1 MVRTTAKAQNAALRH
16 SRINLFGSAK
26 DLHKLQALQ
35 GEKNQGFGCL
45 YNNMKHGQTS
55 TKELGEFFKER
66 SLIEDTYHKSVSKL
80 AKSTSNCSQLGT
92 FAPFWTVLKA
102 ATDKL
107 AASHQKLVQKL
118 QDIVKDI
125 QKYGDEQHKKHKT
138 VKIEVQGTADTV
150 TNIQRTTDL
159 VATAKELYNTRCIEF
174 EKLKR
179 EGITGKEL
187 EKAETKYKKTLE
199 EYKNLIDKYGNLRED
214 FQKKMTD
221 TCQKFEALEEAH
233 LQQLKDFIKQYNIA
247 IKDCHNSV
255 QKVQREFTEQC
266 EELTEVK
273 LISMFSES
281 KGTGKER
288 PVLLEFE
295 ECDVSNIP
303 MPDPETT
310 KKKKK
315 VKKAKKKKDKDG
327 ESPGNSP
334 DMQQSSNSSDRSG
347 SIGNASLGSFKDCV
361 SVKATNNS
369 KTTSTTTVATTTTT
383 ANNTTTTPTSP
394 TTSTSTP
401 TTLAPPT
408 TTPTTTS
415 PGQPSQAPSS
425 SPSVYSMGS
434 FRDLSVST
442 PQVDEEGFSIKPEDN
457 RVEHQQPHHHHFYSD
472 SDKSDSDSESEDRT
486 RRIRVEIKPR
496 DANLPKTTATV
507 DEIKKSL
514 GGLTLSPAQKRREKT
529 NGDLQSRRQTALNRS
544 SNQSNSAGNLLDLDL
559 DFSSPPRN
567 HTSNATTPDSALS
580 PDLFSSSFGGDSF
593 ASPSPQTPVASSAGE
608 ATARPHSACIFR
620 YSREYVRRPR
630 SHTSNLLQSPTTLSD
645 SLPPALPA
653 KQRHSVGSTF
663 AAAAAAA
670 GSQIPNIPARPPS
683 RPRSSGMQSP
693 THSSGD
699 NPGLP
704 RQDSN
709 SSLSGLSPFNTHG
722 VVGGSR
728 GPSPLTLGMNDTIPI
743 AAAFTE
749 SVNAYFKGNEQSK
762 CMVKITGDLMLSFP
776 AGIIQALTCN
786 PQPAMLAFKVKNTHR
801 LDVLPNKQL
810 ISVDAT
816 QTTSE
821 STAYIFN
828 MSNLVTL
835 LRRQVEKNAA
845 ASYFNV
851 DILKYQVKADSE
863 GKSTPLHLC
872 SYWKCDSTTTDL
884 RVDYAYNAGSMDKA
898 KSLTNVSLIVPVD
911 GGVTVMHSKPAA
923 TWSSESKRVLWKIGE
938 IPPGGEPGS
947 LRAKFELAEGPSKP
961 ATLAVQFSGEGAT
974 LSGVDIELL
983 NTFYRLSLVK
993 KRFGTGKY
1001 LSES

>member
-26 DLHKLQALQ
+26 DLHKLEALQ

-55 TKELGEFFKER
+55 TKELAEFFKER

-80 AKSTSNCSQLGT
+80 AKSTSNYSQLGT
-92 FAPFWTVLKA
+92 FAPFWTVVKA

-125 QKYGDEQHKKHKT
+125 HKYGDEQHKKHKT
-138 VKIEVQGTADTV
+138 VKIEVQSTADV
-150 TNIQRTTDL
+150 VNNIQRTTDL
-159 VATAKELYNTRCIEF
+159 VASAKELYNTRCIEF

-179 EGITGKEL
+179 EGVTGKEL

-247 IKDCHNSV
+247 VKDCHNSV

-315 VKKAKKKKDKDG
+315 VKKAKKKKEKDG

-334 DMQQSSNSSDRSG
+334 DM
-347 SIGNASLGSFKDCV
+347 KV
-361 SVKATNNS
+361 TNNT
-369 KTTSTTTVATTTTT
+369 KTMSTSTVATTTTT

-457 RVEHQQPHHHHFYSD
+457 RIGHHHFDSD
-472 SDKSDSDSESEDRT
+472 SEKSDSDSDSEDRT

-496 DANLPKTTATV
+496 DGNLPKTTATV

-514 GGLTLSPAQKRREKT
+514 GGLTLSPQQKRREKT
-529 NGDLQSRRQTALNRS
+529 NGDLQARRQTALNRS

-593 ASPSPQTPVASSAGE
+593 TSPSPQTPVASSGKD
-608 ATARPHSACIFR
+608 TARPHSA
-620 YSREYVRRPR
+620 Y
-630 SHTSNLLQSPTTLSD
+630 LLQSPTTLSD
-645 SLPPALPA
+645 ALPPALPA

-663 AAAAAAA
+663 AAAAAAS
-670 GSQIPNIPARPPS
+670 SQIPNIPARPPS
-683 RPRSSGMQSP
+683 RPHSGMQSP
-693 THSSGD
+693 TPGSGD
-699 NPGLP
+699 NPALP

-709 SSLSGLSPFNTHG
+709 SSLSGLSPFNSHG

-749 SVNAYFKGNEQSK
+749 SVNAYFKGNDQFK

-776 AGIIQALTCN
+776 AGIIQALTSN
-786 PQPAMLAFKVKNTHR
+786 PQPAMLAFRVKNTHR

-810 ISVDAT
+810 ISVDAA

-821 STAYIFN
+821 STAYVFN

-835 LRRQVEKNAA
+835 LRHQVEKNAA

-872 SYWKCDSTTTDL
+872 SYWKCDATTTDL
-884 RVDYAYNAGSMDKA
+884 RVDYAYNASSMDKA

-911 GGVTVMHSKPAA
+911 GGVKVMHSKPPA

-938 IPPGGEPGS
+938 IPPGGESGT
-947 LRAKFELAEGPSKP
+947 LRARFELEEGPSKP
-961 ATLAVQFSGEGAT
+961 ATLAVQFSSEGAT
-974 LSGVDIELL
+974 LSGADIELL

-993 KRFGTGKY
+993 KRFCTGKY

>member
-567 HTSNATTPDSALS
+567 HTSNATTPD
-580 PDLFSSSFGGDSF
+580 
-593 ASPSPQTPVASSAGE
+593 
-608 ATARPHSACIFR
+608 
-620 YSREYVRRPR
+620 
-630 SHTSNLLQSPTTLSD
+630 NLLQSPTTLSD

>member
-26 DLHKLQALQ
+26 DLHKLEALQ

-55 TKELGEFFKER
+55 TKELAEFFKER

-80 AKSTSNCSQLGT
+80 AKSTSNYSQLGT
-92 FAPFWTVLKA
+92 FAPFWTVVKA

-125 QKYGDEQHKKHKT
+125 HKYGDEQHKKHKT
-138 VKIEVQGTADTV
+138 VKIEVQSTADV
-150 TNIQRTTDL
+150 VNNIQRTTDL
-159 VATAKELYNTRCIEF
+159 VASAKELYNTRCIEF

-179 EGITGKEL
+179 EGVTGKEL

-247 IKDCHNSV
+247 VKDCHNSV

-315 VKKAKKKKDKDG
+315 VKKAKKKKEKDG

-361 SVKATNNS
+361 T
-369 KTTSTTTVATTTTT
+369 
-383 ANNTTTTPTSP
+383 
-394 TTSTSTP
+394 
-401 TTLAPPT
+401 
-408 TTPTTTS
+408 
-415 PGQPSQAPSS
+415 G
-425 SPSVYSMGS
+425 
-434 FRDLSVST
+434 ST

-457 RVEHQQPHHHHFYSD
+457 RIGHHHFDSD
-472 SDKSDSDSESEDRT
+472 SEKSDSDSDSEDRT

-496 DANLPKTTATV
+496 DGNLPKTTATV

-514 GGLTLSPAQKRREKT
+514 GGLTLSPQQKRREKT
-529 NGDLQSRRQTALNRS
+529 NGDLQARRQTALNRS

-593 ASPSPQTPVASSAGE
+593 TSPSPQTPVASSGKD
-608 ATARPHSACIFR
+608 TARPHSA
-620 YSREYVRRPR
+620 Y
-630 SHTSNLLQSPTTLSD
+630 LLQSPTTLSD
-645 SLPPALPA
+645 ALPPALPA

-663 AAAAAAA
+663 AAAAAAS
-670 GSQIPNIPARPPS
+670 SQIPNIPARPPS
-683 RPRSSGMQSP
+683 RPHSGMQSP
-693 THSSGD
+693 TPGSGD
-699 NPGLP
+699 NPALP

-709 SSLSGLSPFNTHG
+709 SSLSGLSPFNSHG

-749 SVNAYFKGNEQSK
+749 SVNAYFKGNDQFK

-776 AGIIQALTCN
+776 AGIIQALTSN
-786 PQPAMLAFKVKNTHR
+786 PQPAMLAFRVKNTHR

-810 ISVDAT
+810 ISVDAA

-821 STAYIFN
+821 STAYVFN

-835 LRRQVEKNAA
+835 LRHQVEKNAA

-872 SYWKCDSTTTDL
+872 SYWKCDATTTDL
-884 RVDYAYNAGSMDKA
+884 RVDYAYNASSMDKA

-911 GGVTVMHSKPAA
+911 GGVKVMHSKPPA

-938 IPPGGEPGS
+938 IPPGGESGT
-947 LRAKFELAEGPSKP
+947 LRARFELEEGPSKP
-961 ATLAVQFSGEGAT
+961 ATLAVQFSSEGAT
-974 LSGVDIELL
+974 LSGADIELL

-993 KRFGTGKY
+993 KRFCTGKY

>member
-334 DMQQSSNSSDRSG
+334 DM
-347 SIGNASLGSFKDCV
+347 
-361 SVKATNNS
+361 KATNNS

-434 FRDLSVST
+434 FRDLSVACLRKVLHTKHSNERTLFSSLQSLHST

-544 SNQSNSAGNLLDLDL
+544 RSPNFNLYCKKYNRLNNNPWLPRSLGISPTHYSRVYRNSWLRFSNQSNSAGNLLDLDL

-630 SHTSNLLQSPTTLSD
+630 SHTSSKKHCS
-645 SLPPALPA
+645 
-653 KQRHSVGSTF
+653 
-663 AAAAAAA
+663 
-670 GSQIPNIPARPPS
+670 IIC
-683 RPRSSGMQSP
+683 
-693 THSSGD
+693 
-699 NPGLP
+699 GL
-704 RQDSN
+704 
-709 SSLSGLSPFNTHG
+709 
-722 VVGGSR
+722 V
-728 GPSPLTLGMNDTIPI
+728 
-743 AAAFTE
+743 
-749 SVNAYFKGNEQSK
+749 
-762 CMVKITGDLMLSFP
+762 
-776 AGIIQALTCN
+776 
-786 PQPAMLAFKVKNTHR
+786 
-801 LDVLPNKQL
+801 
-810 ISVDAT
+810 
-816 QTTSE
+816 
-821 STAYIFN
+821 
-828 MSNLVTL
+828 
-835 LRRQVEKNAA
+835 
-845 ASYFNV
+845 
-851 DILKYQVKADSE
+851 
-863 GKSTPLHLC
+863 
-872 SYWKCDSTTTDL
+872 
-884 RVDYAYNAGSMDKA
+884 
-898 KSLTNVSLIVPVD
+898 
-911 GGVTVMHSKPAA
+911 
-923 TWSSESKRVLWKIGE
+923 
-938 IPPGGEPGS
+938 
-947 LRAKFELAEGPSKP
+947 
-961 ATLAVQFSGEGAT
+961 
-974 LSGVDIELL
+974 
-983 NTFYRLSLVK
+983 
-993 KRFGTGKY
+993 
-1001 LSES
+1001 

>member
-567 HTSNATTPDSALS
+567 HTSNATTPDI
-580 PDLFSSSFGGDSF
+580 D
-593 ASPSPQTPVASSAGE
+593 
-608 ATARPHSACIFR
+608 
-620 YSREYVRRPR
+620 
-630 SHTSNLLQSPTTLSD
+630 LLQSPTTLSD

>member
-334 DMQQSSNSSDRSG
+334 DM
-347 SIGNASLGSFKDCV
+347 
-361 SVKATNNS
+361 
-369 KTTSTTTVATTTTT
+369 
-383 ANNTTTTPTSP
+383 
-394 TTSTSTP
+394 
-401 TTLAPPT
+401 
-408 TTPTTTS
+408 
-415 PGQPSQAPSS
+415 
-425 SPSVYSMGS
+425 
-434 FRDLSVST
+434 ST

-544 SNQSNSAGNLLDLDL
+544 RSPNFNLYCKKYNRLNNNPWLPRSNQSNSAGNLLDLDL

>member
-361 SVKATNNS
+361 SV
-369 KTTSTTTVATTTTT
+369 
-383 ANNTTTTPTSP
+383 
-394 TTSTSTP
+394 
-401 TTLAPPT
+401 
-408 TTPTTTS
+408 
-415 PGQPSQAPSS
+415 
-425 SPSVYSMGS
+425 
-434 FRDLSVST
+434 ST

-544 SNQSNSAGNLLDLDL
+544 RSPNFNLYCKKYNRLNNNPWLPRSNQSNSAGNLLDLDL

>member
-334 DMQQSSNSSDRSG
+334 DM
-347 SIGNASLGSFKDCV
+347 
-361 SVKATNNS
+361 
-369 KTTSTTTVATTTTT
+369 
-383 ANNTTTTPTSP
+383 
-394 TTSTSTP
+394 
-401 TTLAPPT
+401 
-408 TTPTTTS
+408 
-415 PGQPSQAPSS
+415 
-425 SPSVYSMGS
+425 
-434 FRDLSVST
+434 ST

-544 SNQSNSAGNLLDLDL
+544 RSPNFNLYCKKYNRLNNNPWLPRSLGISPTHYSRVYRNSWLRFSNQSNSAGNLLDLDL

-630 SHTSNLLQSPTTLSD
+630 SHTSSKKHCS
-645 SLPPALPA
+645 
-653 KQRHSVGSTF
+653 
-663 AAAAAAA
+663 
-670 GSQIPNIPARPPS
+670 IIC
-683 RPRSSGMQSP
+683 
-693 THSSGD
+693 
-699 NPGLP
+699 GL
-704 RQDSN
+704 
-709 SSLSGLSPFNTHG
+709 
-722 VVGGSR
+722 V
-728 GPSPLTLGMNDTIPI
+728 
-743 AAAFTE
+743 
-749 SVNAYFKGNEQSK
+749 
-762 CMVKITGDLMLSFP
+762 
-776 AGIIQALTCN
+776 
-786 PQPAMLAFKVKNTHR
+786 
-801 LDVLPNKQL
+801 
-810 ISVDAT
+810 
-816 QTTSE
+816 
-821 STAYIFN
+821 
-828 MSNLVTL
+828 
-835 LRRQVEKNAA
+835 
-845 ASYFNV
+845 
-851 DILKYQVKADSE
+851 
-863 GKSTPLHLC
+863 
-872 SYWKCDSTTTDL
+872 
-884 RVDYAYNAGSMDKA
+884 
-898 KSLTNVSLIVPVD
+898 
-911 GGVTVMHSKPAA
+911 
-923 TWSSESKRVLWKIGE
+923 
-938 IPPGGEPGS
+938 
-947 LRAKFELAEGPSKP
+947 
-961 ATLAVQFSGEGAT
+961 
-974 LSGVDIELL
+974 
-983 NTFYRLSLVK
+983 
-993 KRFGTGKY
+993 
-1001 LSES
+1001 

>member
-1 MVRTTAKAQNAALRH
+1 MTIFTE
-16 SRINLFGSAK
+16 SFW
-26 DLHKLQALQ
+26 

-434 FRDLSVST
+434 FRDLSVACLRKVLHTKHSNERTLFSSLQSLHST

-544 SNQSNSAGNLLDLDL
+544 RSPNFNLYCKKYNRLNNNPWLPRSLGISPTHYSRVYRNSWLRFSNQSNSAGNLLDLDL

-630 SHTSNLLQSPTTLSD
+630 SHTSSKKHCS
-645 SLPPALPA
+645 
-653 KQRHSVGSTF
+653 
-663 AAAAAAA
+663 
-670 GSQIPNIPARPPS
+670 IIC
-683 RPRSSGMQSP
+683 
-693 THSSGD
+693 
-699 NPGLP
+699 GL
-704 RQDSN
+704 
-709 SSLSGLSPFNTHG
+709 
-722 VVGGSR
+722 V
-728 GPSPLTLGMNDTIPI
+728 
-743 AAAFTE
+743 
-749 SVNAYFKGNEQSK
+749 
-762 CMVKITGDLMLSFP
+762 
-776 AGIIQALTCN
+776 
-786 PQPAMLAFKVKNTHR
+786 
-801 LDVLPNKQL
+801 
-810 ISVDAT
+810 
-816 QTTSE
+816 
-821 STAYIFN
+821 
-828 MSNLVTL
+828 
-835 LRRQVEKNAA
+835 
-845 ASYFNV
+845 
-851 DILKYQVKADSE
+851 
-863 GKSTPLHLC
+863 
-872 SYWKCDSTTTDL
+872 
-884 RVDYAYNAGSMDKA
+884 
-898 KSLTNVSLIVPVD
+898 
-911 GGVTVMHSKPAA
+911 
-923 TWSSESKRVLWKIGE
+923 
-938 IPPGGEPGS
+938 
-947 LRAKFELAEGPSKP
+947 
-961 ATLAVQFSGEGAT
+961 
-974 LSGVDIELL
+974 
-983 NTFYRLSLVK
+983 
-993 KRFGTGKY
+993 
-1001 LSES
+1001 

>member
-1 MVRTTAKAQNAALRH
+1 MTIFTEN
-16 SRINLFGSAK
+16 FW
-26 DLHKLQALQ
+26 

-55 TKELGEFFKER
+55 TKELAEFFKER

-80 AKSTSNCSQLGT
+80 AKSTSNYSQLGT
-92 FAPFWTVLKA
+92 FAPFWTVVKA

-125 QKYGDEQHKKHKT
+125 HKYGDEQHKKHKT
-138 VKIEVQGTADTV
+138 VKIEVQSTADV
-150 TNIQRTTDL
+150 VNNIQRTTDL
-159 VATAKELYNTRCIEF
+159 VASAKELYNTRCIEF

-179 EGITGKEL
+179 EGVTGKEL

-247 IKDCHNSV
+247 VKDCHNSV

-315 VKKAKKKKDKDG
+315 VKKAKKKKEKDG

-361 SVKATNNS
+361 TGKVTNNT
-369 KTTSTTTVATTTTT
+369 KTMSTSTVATTTTT

-434 FRDLSVST
+434 FRDLSVACLRKVLHSKQTNERTHFSSLQSLHST

-457 RVEHQQPHHHHFYSD
+457 RIGHHHFDSD
-472 SDKSDSDSESEDRT
+472 SEKSDSDSDSEDRT

-496 DANLPKTTATV
+496 DGNLPKTTATV

-514 GGLTLSPAQKRREKT
+514 GGLTLSPQQKRREKT
-529 NGDLQSRRQTALNRS
+529 NGDLQARRQTALNRS

-593 ASPSPQTPVASSAGE
+593 TSPSPQTPVASSGKD
-608 ATARPHSACIFR
+608 TARPHSACIFR
-620 YSREYVRRPR
+620 YSRDIVPRPR

-645 SLPPALPA
+645 ALPPALPA

-663 AAAAAAA
+663 AAAAAAS
-670 GSQIPNIPARPPS
+670 SQIPNIPARPPS
-683 RPRSSGMQSP
+683 RPHSGMQSP
-693 THSSGD
+693 TPGSGD
-699 NPGLP
+699 NPALP

-709 SSLSGLSPFNTHG
+709 SSLSGLSPFNSHG

-749 SVNAYFKGNEQSK
+749 SVNAYFKGNDQFK

-776 AGIIQALTCN
+776 AGIIQALTSN
-786 PQPAMLAFKVKNTHR
+786 PQPAMLAFRVKNTHR

-810 ISVDAT
+810 ISVDAA

-821 STAYIFN
+821 STAYVFN

-835 LRRQVEKNAA
+835 LRHQVEKNAA

-872 SYWKCDSTTTDL
+872 SYWKCDATTTDL
-884 RVDYAYNAGSMDKA
+884 RVDYAYNASSMDKA

-911 GGVTVMHSKPAA
+911 GGVKVMHSKPPA

-938 IPPGGEPGS
+938 IPPGGESGT
-947 LRAKFELAEGPSKP
+947 LRARFELEEGPSKP
-961 ATLAVQFSGEGAT
+961 ATLAVQFSSEGAT
-974 LSGVDIELL
+974 LSGADIELL

-993 KRFGTGKY
+993 KRFCTGKY

>member
-1 MVRTTAKAQNAALRH
+1 MTIFTEN
-16 SRINLFGSAK
+16 FW
-26 DLHKLQALQ
+26 

-55 TKELGEFFKER
+55 TKELAEFFKER

-80 AKSTSNCSQLGT
+80 AKSTSNYSQLGT
-92 FAPFWTVLKA
+92 FAPFWTVVKA

-125 QKYGDEQHKKHKT
+125 HKYGDEQHKKHKT
-138 VKIEVQGTADTV
+138 VKIEVQSTADV
-150 TNIQRTTDL
+150 VNNIQRTTDL
-159 VATAKELYNTRCIEF
+159 VASAKELYNTRCIEF

-179 EGITGKEL
+179 EGVTGKEL

-247 IKDCHNSV
+247 VKDCHNSV

-315 VKKAKKKKDKDG
+315 VKKAKKKKEKDG

-361 SVKATNNS
+361 TGKVTNNT
-369 KTTSTTTVATTTTT
+369 KTMSTSTVATTTTT

-457 RVEHQQPHHHHFYSD
+457 RIGHHHFDSD
-472 SDKSDSDSESEDRT
+472 SEKSDSDSDSEDRT

-496 DANLPKTTATV
+496 DGNLPKTTATV

-514 GGLTLSPAQKRREKT
+514 GGLTLSPQQKRREKT
-529 NGDLQSRRQTALNRS
+529 NGDLQARRQTALNRS

-593 ASPSPQTPVASSAGE
+593 TSPSPQTPVASSGKD
-608 ATARPHSACIFR
+608 TARPHSA
-620 YSREYVRRPR
+620 Y
-630 SHTSNLLQSPTTLSD
+630 LLQSPTTLSD
-645 SLPPALPA
+645 ALPPALPA

-663 AAAAAAA
+663 AAAAAAS
-670 GSQIPNIPARPPS
+670 SQIPNIPARPPS
-683 RPRSSGMQSP
+683 RPHSGMQSP
-693 THSSGD
+693 TPGSGD
-699 NPGLP
+699 NPALP

-709 SSLSGLSPFNTHG
+709 SSLSGLSPFNSHG

-749 SVNAYFKGNEQSK
+749 SVNAYFKGNDQFK

-776 AGIIQALTCN
+776 AGIIQALTSN
-786 PQPAMLAFKVKNTHR
+786 PQPAMLAFRVKNTHR

-810 ISVDAT
+810 ISVDAA

-821 STAYIFN
+821 STAYVFN

-835 LRRQVEKNAA
+835 LRHQVEKNAA

-872 SYWKCDSTTTDL
+872 SYWKCDATTTDL
-884 RVDYAYNAGSMDKA
+884 RVDYAYNASSMDKA

-911 GGVTVMHSKPAA
+911 GGVKVMHSKPPA

-938 IPPGGEPGS
+938 IPPGGESGT
-947 LRAKFELAEGPSKP
+947 LRARFELEEGPSKP
-961 ATLAVQFSGEGAT
+961 ATLAVQFSSEGAT
-974 LSGVDIELL
+974 LSGADIELL

-993 KRFGTGKY
+993 KRFCTGKY